1 MAISDELKNHLVRVY
16 EQLRSQEENLFDL
29 RGRIQSLEMAL
40 RTNESFS
47 ELLLL
52 ADRALETQD
61 RLHEHAAK
69 LAEFDILIQELR
81 HREPR
86 DYQA

>member
-1 MAISDELKNHLVRVY
+1 MAISDELRNHLATVY
-16 EQLRSQEENLFDL
+16 ENLRSQEERLFHLTD
-29 RGRIQSLEMAL
+29 RIQSLEMAL
-40 RTNESFS
+40 RTNESFA

-52 ADRALETQD
+52 ADRALETQE
-61 RLHEHAAK
+61 RLDEHAAK

-81 HREPR
+81 RREPR